1 METLLHIDWK
11 SVFVPS
17 ISLAEI
23 FIRGT
28 LVYFFLFLILRVLRR
43 DAGALGI
50 ADLLVV
56 VLIADAAQNAM
67 ASEYKSVTEGAIL
80 VGTIAFWNYFLDW
93 LGYKSPR
100 FQRLMRAAPV
110 LLIKDGKLLRRNLQ
124 REMITREELM
134 GQLREQGVESPDEVK
149 TCYLEGDGHISL
161 IKKDKQSDEN
171 KRQDNSVQ
179 SG

>member
-100 FQRLMRAAPV
+100 IQRLMRAAPV
-110 LLIKDGKLLRRNLQ
+110 LLIKDGQLLRRNLQ
-124 REMITREELM
+124 REMITKEELM
-134 GQLREQGVESPDEVK
+134 GQLREQGVESPNEVK
-149 TCYLEGDGHISL
+149 KCYLEGDGHISV
-161 IKKDKQSDEN
+161 IKNDKQQDES
-171 KRQDNSVQ
+171 KKQDNSVQ

>member
-17 ISLAEI
+17 ISLLEI

-28 LVYFFLFLILRVLRR
+28 MVYLFIFVLLRVLRR

-56 VLIADAAQNAM
+56 VLVADAAQNAM

-93 LGYKSPR
+93 MGYRSPW
-100 FQRLMRAAPV
+100 FQRLMRPAPL
-110 LLIKDGKLLRRNLQ
+110 LLIKDGQLLRRNLQ
-124 REMITREELM
+124 REMITKEELL

-149 TCYLEGDGHISL
+149 KCYLEGDGHISL
-161 IKKDKQSDEN
+161 IKKDKKKDDG
-171 KRQDNSVQ
+171 KRQDKSVQ
-179 SG
+179 PG

>member
-161 IKKDKQSDEN
+161 IKKDKQPDEN